1 MKESKIWKKFST
13 TEKIETLAKEYHEQY
28 PHLKPDHVKALTI
41 KIIHLITNPFGPYR
55 ENWSQLSEA
64 NIMQEAI
71 IREFTEEEREHITQ
85 SCLGVYFFSRGNEN
99 GILRCFDSSKLT
111 PENPK
116 DYQDLCK
123 QITREQVTIITNY
136 FLNSL
141 SHSDKILF
149 GRSNSYQDIENTQN
163 GSFVSKVGG
172 SKKSVSFVAGIVN
185 NERNLG
191 PKKLSHDSLK

>member
-13 TEKIETLAKEYHEQY
+13 MERIETLAGEYHDQY
-28 PHLKPDHVKALTI
+28 PHLKPDHVKALTT
-41 KIIHLITNPFGPYR
+41 KIIHLITNPFDPYY
-55 ENWSQLSEA
+55 ENWRQLREA
-64 NIMQEAI
+64 NIMREAI
-71 IREFTEEEREHITQ
+71 IREFTKDERSHITQ

-99 GILRCFDSSKLT
+99 GILRCFDSNELT

-141 SHSDKILF
+141 SHSDKVLS
-149 GRSNSYQDIENTQN
+149 GRASSHQDIENTQN
-163 GSFVSKVGG
+163 SSFVSKVGG
-172 SKKSVSFVAGIVN
+172 SKKFVSFVAGIVN
-185 NERNLG
+185 NEGNPK